1 MRRLVYLT
9 LFCLLTGCA
18 DKRPAPIQATGNA
31 IARAQS
37 RNESIQQH
45 AGEAM
50 KRSRGEQRYHV
61 QSIQVDAKAQARDL
75 AEGQADLAKLA
86 KQFASALAESTKSLR
101 TVQALCLIVVG
112 VSVAIGLLLHQTRLS
127 VVGVVSALATAATA
141 QALITFDS
149 ASFGGKFWMFVFGIA
164 GVCGLWF
171 VLDVI
176 FRGSFKAAVK
186 TSPRDDIR
194 DLAAALREMT
204 QAEGA
209 PGATA

>member
-1 MRRLVYLT
+1 
-9 LFCLLTGCA
+9 
-18 DKRPAPIQATGNA
+18 
-31 IARAQS
+31 
-37 RNESIQQH
+37 
-45 AGEAM
+45 
-50 KRSRGEQRYHV
+50 
-61 QSIQVDAKAQARDL
+61 
-75 AEGQADLAKLA
+75 
-86 KQFASALAESTKSLR
+86 
-101 TVQALCLIVVG
+101 
-112 VSVAIGLLLHQTRLS
+112 
-127 VVGVVSALATAATA
+127 
-141 QALITFDS
+141 
-149 ASFGGKFWMFVFGIA
+149 MFVFGIA